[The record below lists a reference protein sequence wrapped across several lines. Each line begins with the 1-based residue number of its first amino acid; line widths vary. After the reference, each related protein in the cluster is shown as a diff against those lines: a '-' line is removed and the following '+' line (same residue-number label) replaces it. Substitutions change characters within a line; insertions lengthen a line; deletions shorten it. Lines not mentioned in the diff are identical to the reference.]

1 MLTIEQVRK
10 KGTRFPI
17 SNVEVRY
24 GVGNRYDDCNSDVF
38 YTIRQTYGHVIT
50 NGGKEYIRVDAIGYE
65 GNNFINVSLDELIR
79 IGMVEGKEKII
90 GYKFKS
96 EEFRSAVLKIN
107 NNDALGSRFADNL
120 VAEGWEF
127 VNGCVICENLNDLGV
142 LDIWC
147 DEVYE
152 PDGLPE
158 IEGYKAKIE
167 GDIVHY
173 GCQSFSKT
181 DIKTLSDICD
191 RNNIQKITFDGST
204 TYTVSITQIN
214 KVLKLIS

>member
-10 KGTRFPI
+10 KGTIFPI
-17 SNVEVRY
+17 SKVEVRY
-24 GVGNRYDDCNSDVF
+24 GVGNYYDDSTSDVF
-38 YTIRQTYGHVIT
+38 YTVRQTYGHVIT
-50 NGGKEYIRVDAIGYE
+50 NGKEYIRIDAIGY
-65 GNNFINVSLDELIR
+65 GGTNFINVSLDELIR
-79 IGMVEGKEKII
+79 IGMVEGNKKII
-90 GYKFKS
+90 GYYFKS
-96 EEFRSAVLKIN
+96 EEFRSAVIKMH
-107 NNDALGSRFADNL
+107 NDELGSRFKTNL
-120 VAEGWEF
+120 VDEGFEF
-127 VNGCVICENLNDLGV
+127 SNGSQMCKELRNLGV

-181 DIKTLSDICD
+181 DIKTLSDICN
-191 RNNIQKITFDGST
+191 RNNIQEITFNGSSM
-204 TYTVSITQIN
+204 YTVSAAQIN

>member
-17 SNVEVRY
+17 SNVEVRF
-24 GVGNRYDDCNSDVF
+24 GIGNRYDDCNSDVF

-50 NGGKEYIRVDAIGYE
+50 NGKEYIRVDAIGYK
-65 GNNFINVSLDELIR
+65 GDNFINISLDELIR
-79 IGMVEGKEKII
+79 IGMVEGNKKII

-96 EEFRSAVLKIN
+96 EEFRAATIKMNDNS
-107 NNDALGSRFADNL
+107 DALGLRFKINL
-120 VAEGWEF
+120 ATEGWEF
-127 VNGCVICENLNDLGV
+127 SNGCAICENLNNLGV
-142 LDIWC
+142 LNIWC

-152 PDGLPE
+152 PSGLPE

-167 GDIVHY
+167 GDMVHY

-181 DIKTLSDICD
+181 DIQTLSDICD
-191 RNNIQKITFDGST
+191 RNNIQQITFDGST
-204 TYTVSITQIN
+204 MYTISTTQIN